1 MASVSVELSLADGAP
16 YYAVKIGTEAFEVN
30 VAVPL
35 EDAARLKEVL
45 TAPWLSG
52 ALRIGSSAGAPA
64 WWCVGGDDED
74 AKTLSILVGT
84 DDEAW
89 DIALQLPLET
99 IEAVVREVA
108 TCAKPTD

>member
-1 MASVSVELSLADGAP
+1 MNASWIERERSL
-16 YYAVKIGTEAFEVN
+16 YRRYANFYTTPGFFISL
-30 VAVPL
+30 L

-84 DDEAW
+84 DDETW
-89 DIALQLPLET
+89 DIALQLPFET

-108 TCAKPTD
+108 ACAKPTD